1 MGGAIC
7 GHACCGVDGALDSPG
22 QRRHAPCRSDILKK
36 PGALG
41 VTLVG
46 GSLAAAD
53 AASGIWGELT
63 PRLQLSL
70 DALDAM
76 LVRCHCMAC
85 RPATPKTLAKQPN
98 AIVMY
103 TQTRQSCTMRGGGSG
118 QAPAVLCIWRRQTL
132 APCSSCPVDP
142 TLASEV
148 FARPPPTLPH
158 LPPQPP
164 RPSGFPRLSSRFL
177 PPDRL
182 HALLLCRERAEAGSC
197 RSEDRAGH
205 GGRRHPCHLCSVR
218 HLGPDSAVV
227 RRTSR
232 CIPALGKRRNPPLLQ
247 DKIAPLLSAVV
258 SWLRQPRRNRTLE
271 QQESFFEVTQRDVR
285 WD

>member
-1 MGGAIC
+1 MCADSVVSPVGLLGNSVMVPEAGARRPPTGWEAANSAGAAPMSHPLQPAFTCASPRPICRSQTHACSLFETGDAPMHYADRGLSMLGGSRDVVGGAIC

-103 TQTRQSCTMRGGGSG
+103 AQTRQSCTMRGGGCG
-118 QAPAVLCIWRRQTL
+118 QAPAVLCIWRRPTL

-142 TLASEV
+142 TLASEM
-148 FARPPPTLPH
+148 FARPPPTLP
-158 LPPQPP
+158 
-164 RPSGFPRLSSRFL
+164 
-177 PPDRL
+177 
-182 HALLLCRERAEAGSC
+182 
-197 RSEDRAGH
+197 
-205 GGRRHPCHLCSVR
+205 
-218 HLGPDSAVV
+218 
-227 RRTSR
+227 
-232 CIPALGKRRNPPLLQ
+232 PPLPTTP
-247 DKIAPLLSAVV
+247 AP
-258 SWLRQPRRNRTLE
+258 
-271 QQESFFEVTQRDVR
+271 
-285 WD
+285 

>member
-1 MGGAIC
+1 MA
-7 GHACCGVDGALDSPG
+7 
-22 QRRHAPCRSDILKK
+22 RHLLSCAYGEDRHL
-36 PGALG
+36 L
-41 VTLVG
+41 
-46 GSLAAAD
+46 LAAA
-53 AASGIWGELT
+53 
-63 PRLQLSL
+63 
-70 DALDAM
+70 AL
-76 LVRCHCMAC
+76 
-85 RPATPKTLAKQPN
+85 
-98 AIVMY
+98 
-103 TQTRQSCTMRGGGSG
+103 
-118 QAPAVLCIWRRQTL
+118 W
-132 APCSSCPVDP
+132 
-142 TLASEV
+142 
-148 FARPPPTLPH
+148 TLPSQARCSLVPH
-158 LPPQPP
+158 PPSPPLSPQPP

-218 HLGPDSAVV
+218 RLGPDSAVV
-227 RRTSR
+227 RRASH

-271 QQESFFEVTQRDVR
+271 RQESFFFEVTQRDVR